1 MTQFADLVLVNVRF
15 VVPADP
21 VPLARPRVVK
31 GHAYL
36 PARSRDYRAEVQ
48 TVIKQTLG
56 SLPPMTGAIRCR
68 LSFYRRFLPTSRR
81 FGDVDNHVK
90 AVLDACNGLLLADDS
105 CVVELLASKHQDT
118 NFPRSEIAFDCIAA
132 AD

>member
-21 VPLARPRVVK
+21 VPLQRPRVVK
-31 GHAYL
+31 GHAFL

-68 LSFYRRFLPTSRR
+68 LSFYRKFLPTSRR
-81 FGDVDNHVK
+81 FGDLDNHAK
-90 AVLDACNGLLLADDS
+90 AVLDACNGILLADDS
-105 CVVELLASKHQDT
+105 AVVELIASKHQDK
-118 NFPRSEIAFDCIAA
+118 NLPRTEIKFECIE
-132 AD
+132 

>member
-15 VVPADP
+15 VVAVDP
-21 VPLARPRVVK
+21 VPLQRPRVVK
-31 GHAYL
+31 GHAFL

-48 TVIKQTLG
+48 TVIKTLG

-68 LSFYRRFLPTSRR
+68 LSFYRKFLPTSRR
-81 FGDVDNHVK
+81 FGDLDNHAK

-105 CVVELLASKHQDT
+105 CVVELLAAKHQDK
-118 NFPRSEIAFDCIAA
+118 NLPRSEIAFECIEPT
-132 AD
+132 D